1 MLVDPIS
8 QNQETCGVTRRG
20 FFVNTICII
29 WASILAALG
38 IPAFAYLFVPP
49 KARKNAEWVDA
60 GDISGL
66 SPNEPVERAFRLN
79 RIDGWKIASEKMAA
93 WVVRRP
99 GGEVVAFG
107 PQCTHL
113 GCAYHWEDGRNEFV
127 CPCHNSTFGIDGK
140 VLSGPAPRPL
150 DRYQTRLDG
159 NKLLIGPMVRSK
171 ETSA

>member
-1 MLVDPIS
+1 
-8 QNQETCGVTRRG
+8 
-20 FFVNTICII
+20 
-29 WASILAALG
+29 
-38 IPAFAYLFVPP
+38 
-49 KARKNAEWVDA
+49 VDA